1 MLSEEESSDR
11 FDDTDENEDN
21 KLTWEEYLSDT
32 FGVSAND
39 IQTDDQDNEV
49 SWQSSQRL
57 ENPFD
62 WFIFLLIPCIF
73 VAHSRR

>member
-11 FDDTDENEDN
+11 FDDTDENEDS

-39 IQTDDQDNEV
+39 IQIDNQDNEV
-49 SWQSSQRL
+49 R
-57 ENPFD
+57 
-62 WFIFLLIPCIF
+62 
-73 VAHSRR
+73 